1 MSLGEVFSEAK
12 NFTAVNGELM
22 VWGYPNVQR
31 FLEIADSSF
40 KITIE
45 KGIITKIDNKAP
57 PSFQELWK
65 LLTEADETMVREF
78 GLGLNKAMGR
88 DKPVV
93 DVTAFER
100 QQGLHI
106 SVGKKHTVYK
116 KNGISRR
123 AKSKFHIDLFI
134 DVQRI
139 TMDDVVVFEN
149 GNYCI

>member
-1 MSLGEVFSEAK
+1 MFSEAK
-12 NFTAVNGELM
+12 TLTGVNGELR

-31 FLEIADSSF
+31 TLEITQSPF

-45 KGIITKIDNKAP
+45 KGIITKIDERAP
-57 PSFQELWK
+57 DSFKELWK
-65 LLTEADETMVREF
+65 LLSEANETMVREF
-78 GLGLNKAMGR
+78 GLGLNKAMGK

-116 KNGISRR
+116 KQGITRT
-123 AKSKFHIDLFI
+123 KSKFHIDLFI

-139 TMDDVVVFEN
+139 LIDDVIVFQN
-149 GNYCI
+149 GDYCV